1 MIRAWIENLIIAGGL
16 VLFLSLNGCAQIAE
30 FTLKDA
36 QAAKARA
43 TIHNDLGGYRCWT
56 FIEQRL
62 LENNLNLEIVGLMDA
77 VEAARVVRLESP
89 ELRKRIVEGCGEVF
103 SDVIIEIAKRARR

>member
-1 MIRAWIENLIIAGGL
+1 MKGKFLMARFIVAVAII
-16 VLFLSLNGCAQIAE
+16 FYFNGCSQIAE

-43 TIHNDLGGYRCWT
+43 TIHNDLAGYRCWT

-62 LENNLNLEIVGLMDA
+62 LENNFNLEIVGIMDA

-89 ELRKRIVEGCGEVF
+89 ELRKRITGGCGEVF
-103 SDVIIEIAKRARR
+103 SDVIVEIAKRARR

>member
-1 MIRAWIENLIIAGGL
+1 MKGKFLMVRFIAALAIISY
-16 VLFLSLNGCAQIAE
+16 FSGCSQIAE

-62 LENNLNLEIVGLMDA
+62 LENNLNLEIVGIMDA